1 MFPNLETERLILREL
16 TQDDAESVFK
26 CFSNEEVT
34 RYYGQE
40 PFVELQQ
47 AEKLVKFFSKSFA
60 EKRGIRWGIER
71 KETKDMIGTIGFN
84 VWSPIHKR
92 AEIGY
97 EIHPDYWRKGYTFE
111 AVTEIVSY
119 GFEQM
124 GLTRIG
130 AVVFIEN
137 EASNKLL
144 TKIGFQQE
152 GILRDYMYQNGQAHD
167 TFVYSILQRD
177 QKETFRD
184 KKPINL

>member
-16 TQDDAESVFK
+16 TQDDAESIFK

-40 PFVELQQ
+40 PFQEIQQ
-47 AEKLVKFFSKSFA
+47 AENLVKLFSKSFA

-71 KETKDMIGTIGFN
+71 KGTNDIIGTIGFN
-84 VWSPIHKR
+84 AWSPIYKR

-97 EIHPDYWRKGYTFE
+97 EIHPDYWRKGYTLE

-144 TKIGFQQE
+144 TKIGFQKE

-167 TFVYSILQRD
+167 TFVYSFLQRD
-177 QKETFRD
+177 MEGAFSR
-184 KKPINL
+184 

>member
-16 TQDDAESVFK
+16 TQDDAESIFK

-34 RYYGQE
+34 CYYGQE
-40 PFVELQQ
+40 PFREIQQ
-47 AEKLVKFFSKSFA
+47 AENLVKLFSKNFA

-71 KETKDMIGTIGFN
+71 KGTNDIIGTIGFN
-84 VWSPIHKR
+84 AWSPIYKR
-92 AEIGY
+92 EEIGY

-137 EASNKLL
+137 EASSKLL
-144 TKIGFQQE
+144 TKIGFQKE

-167 TFVYSILQRD
+167 TFVYSFLQRD
-177 QKETFRD
+177 MEGAFSR
-184 KKPINL
+184 

>member
-16 TQDDAESVFK
+16 TQEDAESVFN

-34 RYYGQE
+34 RYYGLE
-40 PFVELQQ
+40 PFKEIQQ
-47 AEKLVKFFSKSFA
+47 AENLVILFSNNFA
-60 EKRGIRWGIER
+60 GKRGVRWGIER
-71 KETKDMIGTIGFN
+71 KESKGIIGTIGFN
-84 VWSPIHKR
+84 LWSPNHRR

-97 EIHPDYWRKGYTFE
+97 EIHPDYWRNGYTQE

-119 GFEQM
+119 GFEHM

-130 AVVFIEN
+130 AVVFTEN

-167 TFVYSILQRD
+167 TFVYSILKNR
-177 QKETFRD
+177 
-184 KKPINL
+184 

>member
-1 MFPNLETERLILREL
+1 MFPYLETERLILREL
-16 TQDDAESVFK
+16 TQDDAEDVFK
-26 CFSNEEVT
+26 CFSNEDVT

-40 PFVELQQ
+40 PFVEIQQ
-47 AEKLVKFFSKSFA
+47 AENLVKLFSKNFA

-71 KETKDMIGTIGFN
+71 KGSKEIIGTIGLN
-84 VWSPIHKR
+84 LWSPIHKR

-97 EIHPDYWRKGYTFE
+97 EIHPDYWRKGYTQE

-119 GFEQM
+119 GFQHM

-137 EASNKLL
+137 EASNRLL
-144 TKIGFQQE
+144 TKMGFQKE

-167 TFVYSILQRD
+167 TFVYSIL
-177 QKETFRD
+177 KNE
-184 KKPINL
+184 